1 MMTIS
6 GKTEPENFRASES
19 MFLLKVSLRSGL
31 RPNLMGLGDDLDVEY
46 RFSVCEETA
55 RGLVGFAQD
64 SVGLWHTP
72 VVDDRC
78 CCFSPSLL
86 FGVDD
91 VFDAV

>member
-1 MMTIS
+1 MTIS
-6 GKTEPENFRASES
+6 GTVVPENFLANES
-19 MFLLKVSLRSGL
+19 MFFLKVSLRSGL
-31 RPNLMGLGDDLDVEY
+31 RPNLMGWGDGLDVEY
-46 RFSVCEETA
+46 KFSVCEETA

-72 VVDDRC
+72 VVDER

-86 FGVDD
+86 LGVDD